1 MGRVTKNN
9 VQNNERLLKACKKS
23 NSLQA
28 FNSRFYK
35 ERALNLLK
43 IKQIKKTVYKNEKN
57 TDY

>member
-23 NSLQA
+23 NSLQD

-43 IKQIKKTVYKNEKN
+43 NKTNKENGVQK
-57 TDY
+57 